1 MAKSYDVRVEGL
13 NELLRDFRKLG
24 KEAAAEM
31 RDASQKIADKHMAPS
46 WRNAA
51 LSYAGPWGQAI
62 ADSVKVRRDR
72 LPAVNIG
79 GNRRVFSGGATA
91 TMVRYPSDKGSRA
104 RGGRGV
110 RNSIP
115 PAFGEGSNWIEQATG
130 YQDDALREWSQAV
143 DQIILKW
150 ITL

>member
-1 MAKSYDVRVEGL
+1 MAKAYDLRVEGL
-13 NELLRDFRKLG
+13 DQLLRDFRKLG

-31 RDASQKIADKHMAPS
+31 RDASQKIADRYMAPS

-51 LSYAGPWGQAI
+51 LNYAGPWGQAI

-79 GNRRVFSGGATA
+79 GNRKVFSGGATA
-91 TMVRYPSDKGSRA
+91 TMVRYPSDKGNRA
-104 RGGRGV
+104 RSGQGARD
-110 RNSIP
+110 RMP
-115 PAFGEGSNWIEQATG
+115 AAFGSGTNWIEQATG
-130 YQDDALREWSQAV
+130 YQDRALEEWSQAV
-143 DQIILKW
+143 DRIILKW